1 MGSIV
6 TPFNQLASA
15 LNRATATENHEIIG
29 VVDHLVLEKLTPSG
43 DPPVLRKRFMYR
55 WASKLRGVSGKRAA
69 HQEPTGGPTPQ
80 VGISRVARSRRH
92 FYESAFITG
101 QCLEWG
107 AGGESGKAVFFFR
120 SRLTLP
126 GG

>member
-92 FYESAFITG
+92 FYESATNRQGGFALIDAALRRDSN
-101 QCLEWG
+101 LEMHN
-107 AGGESGKAVFFFR
+107 SLV
-120 SRLTLP
+120 P
-126 GG
+126 